1 MDLRCIL
8 VGAGDTVA
16 PFPVQLTEREVKK
29 EEVIL
34 LFLYRSCTAR
44 TEDIVNKTVEVFTH
58 RSSVS

>member
-1 MDLRCIL
+1 M

-16 PFPVQLTEREVKK
+16 PFSVELTEREVKK

-34 LFLYRSCTAR
+34 LFLFRSCTAR